1 MRDDLLVE
9 LLERNARHARS
20 LPQDHFD
27 RVLTGQKPAVVSV
40 CCSDSRV
47 SQEGMWGVD
56 EPGWLF
62 TPSVIGNQTWD
73 EVDGERVVEGSLLY
87 PLVTGA
93 TRVAAIVGHTQCG
106 AITAAYDRVQGD
118 DQSHP
123 PGVEKWIDLLTPVI
137 RDGLESDL
145 VDTDRDREAIID
157 QLVEYNVRRQVT
169 FVGDDPE
176 VPHDTSV
183 LGFVYDFTGRYEG
196 ERGRAYLVSVDGETD
211 PAILR
216 ERVPEAAR
224 SAVRSLLSS

>member
-1 MRDDLLVE
+1 MRDDLLAE

-27 RVLTGQKPAVVSV
+27 KVVEGQKPRVVSV

-73 EVDGERVVEGSLLY
+73 EVDGERVVEGSLLF
-87 PLVTGA
+87 PLLAGS
-93 TRVAAIVGHTQCG
+93 TRVAAIVGHTQCS
-106 AITAAYDRVQGD
+106 AVTAAYDRVQGNEP
-118 DQSHP
+118 SHP
-123 PGVEKWIDLLTPVI
+123 PGVEKWIDFLVPVVE
-137 RDGLESDL
+137 DGLESDL
-145 VDTDRDREAIID
+145 VDTDRDRDVVVD
-157 QLVEYNVRRQVT
+157 QLVEYNVRRQVR
-169 FVGDDPE
+169 FVGDSPD

-196 ERGRAYLVSVDGETD
+196 ERGRAYLVSVDGESD
-211 PAILR
+211 PSVLR
-216 ERVPEAAR
+216 DQVPEEAR

>member
-1 MRDDLLVE
+1 MRDDRLAE

-20 LPQDHFD
+20 LSQDHFD
-27 RVLTGQKPAVVSV
+27 DVLEGQKPAVVSV

-87 PLVTGA
+87 PLVA
-93 TRVAAIVGHTQCG
+93 AETRVAAIVGHTQCG
-106 AITAAYDRVQGD
+106 AVTAAYDRVRGTGR
-118 DQSHP
+118 SYP
-123 PGVEKWIDLLTPVI
+123 AGVEKWIDFLVPVI
-137 RDGLESDL
+137 EEGLESDL
-145 VDTDRDREAIID
+145 VDTDRDREVVVD
-157 QLVEYNVRRQVT
+157 QLVEYNVRRQVR
-169 FVGDDPE
+169 FVGDSPD

-211 PAILR
+211 PAVLR
-216 ERVPEAAR
+216 DRVPEEAQ
-224 SAVRSLLSS
+224 SPVRSLLSS